1 MSLFKSNQSILA
13 IFLLFSAPAF
23 AGEKGN
29 AIRGK
34 EKSAPCAAC
43 HGADGNRPLTD
54 DYPRLAGQH
63 EDYLLESLKSYK
75 NGSRKNV
82 VMAGQ
87 VEKLSVQDLAD
98 LSAFYAA
105 QSGQIKD
112 LSRSK

>member
-1 MSLFKSNQSILA
+1 MSALMSKQ
-13 IFLLFSAPAF
+13 FLLVILLALSSPAF
-23 AGEKGN
+23 AGVKGN

-82 VMAGQ
+82 VMSGQ
-87 VEKLSVQDLAD
+87 VANLSVQDLAD
-98 LSAFYAA
+98 MSAYFAA
-105 QSGQIKD
+105 QKGQIKD
-112 LSRSK
+112 LSR